1 MHKCIFILQHSVR
14 ISVYLA
20 VFCLTCG
27 LLTWDWKKNRRFFPH
42 HSSNRNS
49 GILVNPN
56 MLLVLS
62 PLPQIPGDP
71 PLPSC
76 KHVYFESMSESIIF

>member
-1 MHKCIFILQHSVR
+1 MT
-14 ISVYLA
+14 VYLA

-27 LLTWDWKKNRRFFPH
+27 LLTWDWKKKRRFFPH

-62 PLPQIPGDP
+62 PLPQILGDNP
-71 PLPSC
+71 PPPPC
-76 KHVYFESMSESIIF
+76 KHVYGEDSVNLSYFKKCV